1 MAHGSTAASMG
12 GSPCLMGGSPCLPHS
27 RGLRRSRQ
35 PSSLPLDRLRS
46 NGGGCFAAI
55 DEAPAWTA
63 APCAGTIP
71 ALAQVASYDFAAS
84 LRHRVTPA
92 ASRPFGWP
100 AIHSTSLLGRTTRSS
115 ESTDRKLAPI
125 REVAL
130 GRSGW
135 RWRTGGADGEG
146 KGVEGAV
153 HSRWTGS
160 VGWSR
165 TCLHVVTALA
175 PA

>member
-1 MAHGSTAASMG
+1 MAHGSTAAS
-12 GSPCLMGGSPCLPHS
+12 MGGSPCLPHS

>member
-1 MAHGSTAASMG
+1 MAHGSTAVSMG
-12 GSPCLMGGSPCLPHS
+12 SSPCLPHN
-27 RGLRRSRQ
+27 RRRRWSRQ
-35 PSSLPLDRLRS
+35 PSPLPLDRLRS
-46 NGGGCFAAI
+46 NCAECFAAI
-55 DEAPAWTA
+55 EEAPAWTA

-71 ALAQVASYDFAAS
+71 TLAQVASYDFAAS

-125 REVAL
+125 RAVAP

-135 RWRTGGADGEG
+135 HWRTGGADGKG

-153 HSRWTGS
+153 HSRWTCS
-160 VGWSR
+160 VSWSR
-165 TCLHVVTALA
+165 TCLQVVAAMA

>member
-12 GSPCLMGGSPCLPHS
+12 SSPCLPHN
-27 RGLRRSRQ
+27 RRRRWSRQ
-35 PSSLPLDRLRS
+35 PSPLPLDRLRA
-46 NGGGCFAAI
+46 NCAECFAAI
-55 DEAPAWTA
+55 EEAPAWTA

-71 ALAQVASYDFAAS
+71 TLAQVASYDFAAS

-153 HSRWTGS
+153 HSRWTCS

-165 TCLHVVTALA
+165 TCLHVVAAMALA
-175 PA
+175 